1 MPIATIGF
9 QLRNGVEPI
18 GVLAGY
24 LPEDRQS
31 LGYAA
36 HMVWRNP
43 YVDPDEP
50 PRFRVPRNVESVRI
64 ATCQFQA
71 RAVQSFEE
79 FVRNVEYFVDVASDY
94 RADFIV
100 FPELFTLQLL
110 AYEKEQDR
118 KSTRL
123 NSSH

>member
-9 QLRNGVEPI
+9 QLRNGFEPI

-71 RAVQSFEE
+71 RAVQSFERSE
-79 FVRNVEYFVDVASDY
+79 EHTSELPSLMRNSYA
-94 RADFIV
+94 V
-100 FPELFTLQLL
+100 FCLQ
-110 AYEKEQDR
+110 K
-118 KSTRL
+118 KK
-123 NSSH
+123 